1 MTPLRPTTTHNNPQR
16 PTTTPLR
23 PTTTHYDPQRSTTTP
38 QRPHNDPQLVLST
51 TTHYDPTTTPQ
62 RPTTTP
68 QRPHD
73 DQKTSHNE
81 PQVHNNPT
89 TISAC
94 ASGSF
99 AFPANFDQYFSAKY
113 FSR

>member
-1 MTPLRPTTTHNNPQR
+1 MDLLQQFYHAIIVVTKTWNDPQRPTTTHYVPQRPTPTPQRRTTIHNDPQRPTTTHN
-16 PTTTPLR
+16 
-23 PTTTHYDPQRSTTTP
+23 D
-38 QRPHNDPQLVLST
+38 
-51 TTHYDPTTTPQ
+51 PQ

-68 QRPHD
+68 QRATTT
-73 DQKTSHNE
+73 KNSHND

-99 AFPANFDQYFSAKY
+99 AFLANFDHMC
-113 FSR
+113 